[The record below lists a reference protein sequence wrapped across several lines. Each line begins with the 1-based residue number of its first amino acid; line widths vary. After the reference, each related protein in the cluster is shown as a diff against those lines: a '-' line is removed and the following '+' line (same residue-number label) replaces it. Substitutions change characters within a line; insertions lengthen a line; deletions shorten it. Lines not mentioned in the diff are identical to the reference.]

1 MFIKKDDFVTNT
13 SYDCRRTLRK
23 QAQRRDRRVYGNP
36 YIKGPV
42 YVNRMQ
48 EPDRGTFSSKTAVDV
63 KKEETLL
70 AKIESFFAAMSASLA
85 ELNRINPN
93 AVLKMQ
99 RSLRQKELQKPSVLR
114 RNQVFSI

>member
-1 MFIKKDDFVTNT
+1 MECYVYKKDDFVTNT

-70 AKIESFFAAMSASLA
+70 AKSNLSL
-85 ELNRINPN
+85 
-93 AVLKMQ
+93 
-99 RSLRQKELQKPSVLR
+99 LQCQLLWLS
-114 RNQVFSI
+114 